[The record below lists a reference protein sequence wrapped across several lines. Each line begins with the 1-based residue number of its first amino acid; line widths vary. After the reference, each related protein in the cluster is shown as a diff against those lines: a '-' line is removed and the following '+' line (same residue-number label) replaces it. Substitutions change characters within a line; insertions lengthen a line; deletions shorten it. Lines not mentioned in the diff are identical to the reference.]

1 MVRIRVLIVGLTGA
15 ALLLAGCTAAEPE
28 PEELTVTAAGAR
40 YLEAVCPVNEAWD
53 AVDVEVERLRIA
65 VARGEAGDTG
75 DLGKRLATLE
85 AQSAAAAETLADP
98 SVAWPGGATPAVES
112 VAKTLADDAEQAGSI
127 AELEAQEAVD
137 YRWDGA
143 ATIAETAAAA
153 RAALGLPEDPVVACA
168 AR

>member
-75 DLGKRLATLE
+75 DLGKLLATLE
-85 AQSAAAAETLADP
+85 AQSAAETLDDP